1 MLTNRREKDGGKRPD
16 AIGTMQPASY
26 LRNKIT
32 QDKEPSNAAFIAGL
46 LLFPYVPRFLRRNIK
61 KDSAEALS
69 FYPL

>member
-1 MLTNRREKDGGKRPD
+1 GKRPD
-16 AIGTMQPASY
+16 ANSTMQPASY

-32 QDKEPSNAAFIAGL
+32 QDKEPSNAACIAGL
-46 LLFPYVPRFLRRNIK
+46 FLFPNMPQFLRRGIK